1 MQPILETYLRRL
13 TNLSGNNRSLLIQK
27 LRADHFV
34 DAHQFDFSLNHPSF
48 NIIESLIKGSQN
60 IPLCQALDPRDASS
74 NKASR
79 QLSTIVKSENFI
91 FNERGSK
98 DLYVGWPFIKGK
110 FIDDTIIRCPLIFF
124 PITLE
129 IKEGVWVCNLK
140 KNVNITLNKTFLL
153 AHAHYNKINLD

>member
-60 IPLCQALDPRDASS
+60 IPLCHALDPRDASS
-74 NKASR
+74 NNASR

-98 DLYVGWPFIKGK
+98 DLYVG
-110 FIDDTIIRCPLIFF
+110 
-124 PITLE
+124 
-129 IKEGVWVCNLK
+129 
-140 KNVNITLNKTFLL
+140 
-153 AHAHYNKINLD
+153 